1 MQICNANRIS
11 GSAFMRC
18 YLCCVSRLRCSS
30 RNVVC
35 GGRRRWLS
43 KWDRVGLAALCL
55 NTHSDLLHALSST
68 PIMICSNINQPRS
81 QQWSLERMQHQ
92 LRWASSVRFRYNH
105 RAEVWALCLPSYR
118 DGSFRGGMSFL
129 GGLNKKKKTTKNL
142 SCSLLF

>member
-1 MQICNANRIS
+1 MAEQVGQSRPCCSVPKYTFRS
-11 GSAFMRC
+11 PHAF
-18 YLCCVSRLRCSS
+18 
-30 RNVVC
+30 
-35 GGRRRWLS
+35 
-43 KWDRVGLAALCL
+43 
-55 NTHSDLLHALSST
+55 SST